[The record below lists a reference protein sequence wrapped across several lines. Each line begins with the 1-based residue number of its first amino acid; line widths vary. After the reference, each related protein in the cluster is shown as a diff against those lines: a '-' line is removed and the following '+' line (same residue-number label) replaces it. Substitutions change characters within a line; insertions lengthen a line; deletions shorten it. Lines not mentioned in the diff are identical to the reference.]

1 MPCYNTIFK
10 SGDIPD
16 SKFDKK
22 QLAIGTEIETEH
34 TDNRDIA
41 KMIAKAHLSE
51 FSDYYTHLAEM
62 EKKMKGVI

>member
-1 MPCYNTIFK
+1 MPCYSTIFK
-10 SGDIPD
+10 NGDIPD
-16 SKFDKK
+16 SKFDRK

-51 FSDYYTHLAEM
+51 RKDYYKVLQEV
-62 EKKMKGVI
+62 GL

>member
-1 MPCYNTIFK
+1 MPCYSTIFK
-10 SGDIPD
+10 KGDIPD
-16 SKFDKK
+16 EQFDRK

-51 FSDYYTHLAEM
+51 RNDYYKVLQEV
-62 EKKMKGVI
+62 GL